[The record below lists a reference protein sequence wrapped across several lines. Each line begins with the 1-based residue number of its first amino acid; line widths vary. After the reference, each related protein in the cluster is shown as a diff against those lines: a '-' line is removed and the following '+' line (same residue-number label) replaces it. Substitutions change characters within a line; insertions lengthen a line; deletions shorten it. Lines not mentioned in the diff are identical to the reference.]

1 YTASGSNWS
10 RVDSVY
16 DEVSGQMN
24 FSTVNTGTYAG
35 VAVSAPKMEETD
47 LDAQISTA
55 SVQSRMNI
63 QDVGSILPK
72 SPVTASQFN
81 KILSAVAKG
90 SKDVRIN
97 DAVTTAE
104 TNSLTKAGILA
115 ADSQIV
121 SREAAL
127 SALAKLYEI
136 KTKTQIKNYSATS
149 VDGTSEKYKA
159 GVQKAAFAGLVDGLA
174 RPNDGI
180 TFAELLKAVDVIMAD
195 AGL

>member
-1 YTASGSNWS
+1 
-10 RVDSVY
+10 VY